1 MFREQV
7 LDLCLPSH
15 VNAEKDAA
23 LNLFHCAQMQL
34 LISKCLPQWVTVACW
49 YIYAFIIYW
58 SFPWDII
65 LNYPSVVY

>member
-1 MFREQV
+1 MCREQV

-49 YIYAFIIYW
+49 YIYAFIIY
-58 SFPWDII
+58 
-65 LNYPSVVY
+65 